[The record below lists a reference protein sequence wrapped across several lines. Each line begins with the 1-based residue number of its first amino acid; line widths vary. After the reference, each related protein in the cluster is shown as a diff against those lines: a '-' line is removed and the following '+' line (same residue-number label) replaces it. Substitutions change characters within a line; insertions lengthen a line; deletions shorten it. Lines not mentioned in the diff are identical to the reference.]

1 MTTLKEW
8 KERRPASDLKE
19 TVTFYHPSFGY
30 YRTVNN
36 LFYAAIFGGDS
47 YQAAR
52 FSVTEPAQD
61 GTATISM
68 TITFVAGAENVRNTL
83 KTWRGAQRM
92 SAISCTYS
100 VWDNIGDS
108 AALNAYSL
116 YVKDVSLDANNVTVT
131 ASLTNPLSLAN
142 PIIYTTKD
150 YPGLLNL

>member
-1 MTTLKEW
+1 
-8 KERRPASDLKE
+8 
-19 TVTFYHPSFGY
+19 
-30 YRTVNN
+30 
-36 LFYAAIFGGDS
+36 
-47 YQAAR
+47 
-52 FSVTEPAQD
+52 
-61 GTATISM
+61 
-68 TITFVAGAENVRNTL
+68 
-83 KTWRGAQRM
+83 M